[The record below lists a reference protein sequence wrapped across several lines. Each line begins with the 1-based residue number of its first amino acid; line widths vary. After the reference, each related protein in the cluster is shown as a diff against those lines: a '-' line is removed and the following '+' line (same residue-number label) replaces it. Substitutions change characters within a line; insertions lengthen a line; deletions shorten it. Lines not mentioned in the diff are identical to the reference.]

1 MFKNYIKV
9 TFRNIIK
16 SKWYSLINV
25 IGLTIGITGSLL
37 IYLHI
42 TTELSFDD
50 FHSDNVYRVTRSSN
64 TSSGLDFEANVPYP
78 IIKSLNTDFPQIE
91 KATLYNLDQEPVLNI
106 DGEKFKLENSIF
118 ADSNFF
124 DVFDFK
130 VISGNVK
137 SALGQPNNLLISKK
151 TAELYFGEG
160 DPVGKKVKYNQL
172 ELEVAG
178 VFADVPRNSSIQFD
192 VIVSYPT
199 FSSDYLGGL
208 DITSWNMSAE
218 GYAFVKLNAKASQ
231 LEAEEQFQVSMKKYY
246 SEESY
251 NRRHFHLQP
260 ASDIHFDAKWNNNA
274 VNSTSLIALGV
285 IGAFLIFI
293 GCVNF
298 INLSTALAVKKS
310 KEIGIRKTLGASK
323 KQLVGQFLGETFLIT
338 FVSAI
343 LSIGITERVIP
354 IFNNSFNKNL
364 EFNIFQDVSILLFI
378 LLLVVLV
385 TLIAGIYPAL
395 ILSGYNPIKALKT
408 NIHSQSTGSLFLRK
422 GLIIF
427 QFLISQILIICTI
440 VISSQM
446 DFFTNKSLG
455 FDKEAILNVEMPD
468 SDADKLDRFREQLI
482 VGTGIKNASF
492 SLGEPMSTNTFETNY
507 RLTEDQS
514 ELHNRVI
521 IKVGDL
527 HYKDTYGL
535 TLLHGRWF
543 TEADEKAAEQL
554 FETRQ
559 EEGQLTYIVNE
570 EGARTLGFANP
581 EDIVG
586 KYITTGV
593 GDISA
598 EVIGVVKDFHL
609 TSLHEKIDPAVLVH
623 FPQFYY
629 NTGVKISMEN
639 SREAIAHIEESF
651 NNVYPES
658 LFEYTFIDDSIQE
671 FYTNESQTF
680 DLLKLFS
687 GLSIFISCLG
697 LLGMIS
703 FIVAQRT
710 KEVGVRKVLGAGV
723 MSIVLLFTKDFMAL
737 VLVAFAIAS
746 PIAWYVMDSWLGNFA
761 YQIDIKLWF
770 FALAMLISVIITFI
784 TIGFQSFQS
793 AISNPVDSLRD
804 E

>member
-50 FHSDNVYRVTRSSN
+50 FHSDSVYRVTRSSD

-137 SALGQPNNLLISKK
+137 SALGQPNNLLLSKK

-160 DPVGKKVKYNQL
+160 DPIGKKVKYNQL

-218 GYAFVKLNAKASQ
+218 GYAFVKLNANASQ
-231 LEAEEQFQVSMKKYY
+231 LDAEEQFRVSMKKYY

-310 KEIGIRKTLGASK
+310 KEIGIR
-323 KQLVGQFLGETFLIT
+323 
-338 FVSAI
+338 
-343 LSIGITERVIP
+343 
-354 IFNNSFNKNL
+354 
-364 EFNIFQDVSILLFI
+364 
-378 LLLVVLV
+378 
-385 TLIAGIYPAL
+385 
-395 ILSGYNPIKALKT
+395 
-408 NIHSQSTGSLFLRK
+408 
-422 GLIIF
+422 
-427 QFLISQILIICTI
+427 
-440 VISSQM
+440 
-446 DFFTNKSLG
+446 
-455 FDKEAILNVEMPD
+455 
-468 SDADKLDRFREQLI
+468 
-482 VGTGIKNASF
+482 
-492 SLGEPMSTNTFETNY
+492 
-507 RLTEDQS
+507 
-514 ELHNRVI
+514 
-521 IKVGDL
+521 
-527 HYKDTYGL
+527 
-535 TLLHGRWF
+535 
-543 TEADEKAAEQL
+543 
-554 FETRQ
+554 
-559 EEGQLTYIVNE
+559 
-570 EGARTLGFANP
+570 
-581 EDIVG
+581 
-586 KYITTGV
+586 
-593 GDISA
+593 
-598 EVIGVVKDFHL
+598 
-609 TSLHEKIDPAVLVH
+609 
-623 FPQFYY
+623 
-629 NTGVKISMEN
+629 
-639 SREAIAHIEESF
+639 
-651 NNVYPES
+651 
-658 LFEYTFIDDSIQE
+658 
-671 FYTNESQTF
+671 
-680 DLLKLFS
+680 
-687 GLSIFISCLG
+687 
-697 LLGMIS
+697 
-703 FIVAQRT
+703 
-710 KEVGVRKVLGAGV
+710 
-723 MSIVLLFTKDFMAL
+723 
-737 VLVAFAIAS
+737 
-746 PIAWYVMDSWLGNFA
+746 
-761 YQIDIKLWF
+761 
-770 FALAMLISVIITFI
+770 
-784 TIGFQSFQS
+784 
-793 AISNPVDSLRD
+793 
-804 E
+804 

>member
-1 MFKNYIKV
+1 
-9 TFRNIIK
+9 
-16 SKWYSLINV
+16 SLINV

-42 TTELSFDD
+42 MNELSFDD
-50 FHSDNVYRVTRSSN
+50 FHSDNVYRVTRSSD

-78 IIKSLNTDFPQIE
+78 IIKALNSDFPQIE
-91 KATLYNLDQEPVLNI
+91 QATLYHQDRDPVLNI
-106 DGEKFKLENSIF
+106 DGEKFKLNNAIF

-130 VISGNVK
+130 IISGNAK
-137 SALGQPNNLLISKK
+137 RALGQPNNLLLSKK
-151 TAELYFGEG
+151 TAELYYGES
-160 DPVGKKVKYNQL
+160 DPIGKKVKYNQL
-172 ELEVAG
+172 DLEIVG
-178 VFADVPRNSSIQFD
+178 VFDDLPRNSSIQFD
-192 VIVSYPT
+192 AMVSYPT
-199 FSSDYLGGL
+199 FSSDYIGGL
-208 DITSWNMSAE
+208 NIEEWNMSAE
-218 GYAFVKLNAKASQ
+218 GFAFVELNENATQSA
-231 LEAEEQFQVSMKKYY
+231 AEEQFLVSMKKYY

-251 NRRHFHLQP
+251 NRRHFYLQP
-260 ASDIHFDAKWNNNA
+260 VKDIHFDAKWNDSA
-274 VNSTSLIALGV
+274 VNTTSLIALGV

-323 KQLVGQFLGETFLIT
+323 KQLIAQFLGETFIIT

-364 EFNIFQDVSILLFI
+364 VFNIFQDVNILVFV
-378 LLLVVLV
+378 LLLVIVV

-455 FDKEAILNVEMPD
+455 FEKEAILNIEMPD
-468 SDADKLDRFREQLI
+468 SDTDKLDRFREQLM
-482 VGTGIKNASF
+482 VGTGIENASF

-521 IKVGDL
+521 IKVGDRF
-527 HYKDTYGL
+527 YKDTYGL
-535 TLLHGRWF
+535 TLLYGRWF

-554 FETRQ
+554 FETSE

-586 KYITTGV
+586 KYITTGI

-609 TSLHEKIDPAVLVH
+609 TSLHEKISPAVLVH

-629 NTGVKISMEN
+629 NTGVKISLEN

-651 NNVYPES
+651 NNIYPES
-658 LFEYTFIDDSIQE
+658 IFEYSFIDDSIQE

-680 DLLKLFS
+680 NLLKLFS

-703 FIVAQRT
+703 FIVSQRT

-737 VLVAFAIAS
+737 VIVAFVIAS

-761 YQIDIKLWF
+761 YQINMQVWF
-770 FALAMLISVIITFI
+770 FALAMLISVIITFV

>member
-1 MFKNYIKV
+1 
-9 TFRNIIK
+9 
-16 SKWYSLINV
+16 
-25 IGLTIGITGSLL
+25 
-37 IYLHI
+37 
-42 TTELSFDD
+42 
-50 FHSDNVYRVTRSSN
+50 
-64 TSSGLDFEANVPYP
+64 
-78 IIKSLNTDFPQIE
+78 
-91 KATLYNLDQEPVLNI
+91 
-106 DGEKFKLENSIF
+106 
-118 ADSNFF
+118 
-124 DVFDFK
+124 
-130 VISGNVK
+130 
-137 SALGQPNNLLISKK
+137 
-151 TAELYFGEG
+151 
-160 DPVGKKVKYNQL
+160 
-172 ELEVAG
+172 
-178 VFADVPRNSSIQFD
+178 
-192 VIVSYPT
+192 
-199 FSSDYLGGL
+199 
-208 DITSWNMSAE
+208 
-218 GYAFVKLNAKASQ
+218 
-231 LEAEEQFQVSMKKYY
+231 
-246 SEESY
+246 
-251 NRRHFHLQP
+251 
-260 ASDIHFDAKWNNNA
+260 
-274 VNSTSLIALGV
+274 
-285 IGAFLIFI
+285 
-293 GCVNF
+293 
-298 INLSTALAVKKS
+298 
-310 KEIGIRKTLGASK
+310 
-323 KQLVGQFLGETFLIT
+323 QFLGETFLIT

-354 IFNNSFNKNL
+354 IFNNSFSKSL
-364 EFNIFQDVSILLFI
+364 EFNIFQNVNILLFI
-378 LLLVVLV
+378 LLLVVVV

-455 FDKEAILNVEMPD
+455 FDKEAILNIAMPD

-521 IKVGDL
+521 IKVGDI

-658 LFEYTFIDDSIQE
+658 MFEYTFIDDSIQE

-761 YQIDIKLWF
+761 YQIDIKFWF

>member
-42 TTELSFDD
+42 STELSFDD
-50 FHSDNVYRVTRSSN
+50 FHSDLTYRITRSSD
-64 TSSGLDFEANVPYP
+64 TSSGLDYEPNVPYP
-78 IIKSLNTDFPQIE
+78 LIKSLNVDFPQID
-91 KATLYNLDQEPVLNI
+91 KATLYHDDDNPVLNV
-106 DGEKFKLENSIF
+106 DGEKFKMEHAIF

-124 DVFDFK
+124 DVLNFK
-130 VISGNVK
+130 VLSGNAK
-137 SALGQPNNLLISKK
+137 KALSQPNNLLLSKS
-151 TAELYFGEG
+151 TAELYFGEN
-160 DPVGKKVKYNQL
+160 DPIGKKIKYNAL
-172 ELEVAG
+172 DLEVAG
-178 VFADVPRNSSIQFD
+178 IFEDVPVNSSIQFD
-192 VIVSYPT
+192 AVVSYPS
-199 FSSDYLGGL
+199 FSSDYIGGL
-208 DITSWNMSAE
+208 DITEWSMSAE
-218 GYAFVKLNAKASQ
+218 GFSYVKLNPTSSAADV
-231 LEAEEQFQVSMKKYY
+231 EEQFKVAMKKYY

-260 ASDIHFDAKWNNNA
+260 AKEVHFDAKWNNSA
-274 VNSTSLIALGV
+274 VNTTSLIALGV
-285 IGAFLIFI
+285 IGAFLVFI

-323 KQLVGQFLGETFLIT
+323 KQLVGQFLGETFFIT
-338 FVSAI
+338 LVSAI
-343 LSIGITERVIP
+343 LSIAISERVIP

-364 EFNIFQDVSILLFI
+364 EFNIFQDTNILLFV
-378 LLLVVLV
+378 LLLVFLV

-408 NIHSQSTGSLFLRK
+408 NIHSQSSGSLFLRK

-440 VISSQM
+440 IISSQM
-446 DFFTNKSLG
+446 NFFSNKSLG
-455 FDKEAILNVEMPD
+455 FDKEAILNIEIPD
-468 SDADKLDRFREQLI
+468 NEADKLERFKEQLV
-482 VGTGIKNASF
+482 VGTGIKNVSF
-492 SLGEPMSTNTFETNY
+492 SLGEPMSNNTFETNY
-507 RLTEDQS
+507 RLTDDQS
-514 ELHNRVI
+514 ELHNRVN
-521 IKVGDL
+521 IKVADIN
-527 HYKDTYGL
+527 YKDTYGL
-535 TLLHGRWF
+535 TLLYGRWF
-543 TEADEKAAEQL
+543 TEADVKAAESL
-554 FETRQ
+554 FAKD
-559 EEGQLTYIVNE
+559 EENGRLSYILNE
-570 EGARTLGFANP
+570 QAAKTLGFANP
-581 EDIVG
+581 EEIVG
-586 KYITTGV
+586 KNITTGI

-609 TSLHEKIDPAVLVH
+609 TSLHEKIGPAVLVN
-623 FPQFYY
+623 FPRFYY
-629 NTGVKISMEN
+629 NAGVKISMEN
-639 SREAIAHIEESF
+639 SREALAHIEESF
-651 NNVYPES
+651 NNIYPES
-658 LFEYTFIDDSIQE
+658 LFEYSFMDDRIQE

-680 DLLKLFS
+680 NLLKLFS

-710 KEVGVRKVLGAGV
+710 KEVGIRKVLGAGV
-723 MSIVLLFTKDFMAL
+723 SSIILLFTKDFITL
-737 VLVAFAIAS
+737 VIIAFVIAS

-761 YQIDIKLWF
+761 YQIDIEFWF
-770 FALAMLISVIITFI
+770 FALAMLISVLITFL